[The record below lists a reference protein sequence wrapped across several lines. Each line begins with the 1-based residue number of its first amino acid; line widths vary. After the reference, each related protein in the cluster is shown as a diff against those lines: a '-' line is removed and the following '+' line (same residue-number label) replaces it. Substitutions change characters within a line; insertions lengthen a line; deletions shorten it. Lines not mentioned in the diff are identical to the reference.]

1 VKPDPH
7 AWREPMPETV
17 LGQYPLDLDRAAER
31 VIGIHER
38 FEEAVPRVI
47 DFIAAVAREET
58 TQCLVVPP
66 RR

>member
-1 VKPDPH
+1 
-7 AWREPMPETV
+7 MPETV
-17 LGQYPLDLDRAAER
+17 FGQCPLDLDRAAER

-47 DFIAAVAREET
+47 DFIAAAARDEA